1 MMKQL
6 YLILL
11 LVTLSIP
18 LSSAQQSM
26 VMKQQSAA
34 DNIAVMLQQIDLVLA
49 KRQTEKLP
57 VSWVEAEDEWQKLFA
72 DEPTPS
78 LNKIYNQLQVS
89 YLVYRQNQDINML
102 RQDIA
107 AALEALGYQ

>member
-1 MMKQL
+1 MKQL

-18 LSSAQQSM
+18 FSSAQQSM

-72 DEPTPS
+72 DEPTPG

-89 YLVYRQNQDINML
+89 YLVYRQNQDVSML